1 MLGLPSTTEVD
12 RRLPKE
18 AFYRHLR
25 LDARTKR
32 SFVDDI
38 DSIVVTNSIKP
49 STSGF
54 TDGRDVHEIL
64 VLAILLKSDR
74 QPTGAIEAIASA
86 NPHRIVFLTEP
97 GGTTYVVRRGLQ
109 SSHDIRELVLSG
121 ETLDDVWDSICA
133 QVAFGDADGR
143 DIGRRLDVARR
154 IAALEA
160 EISELDARCR
170 KARQINRKNEL
181 FAELR
186 TRQAEL
192 RDLRSEMTSR

>member
-18 AFYRHLR
+18 AFYKHLR
-25 LDARTKR
+25 LDARTRR

-54 TDGRDVHEIL
+54 ADGSDVHEIL

-74 QPTGAIEAIASA
+74 QPNGAIEAIASA

-97 GGTTYVVRRGLQ
+97 GGTTYVMRRGLQ
-109 SSHDIRELVLSG
+109 SSRGIRNLVLSG
-121 ETLDDVWDSICA
+121 ETLDDVWDSISS

-143 DIGRRLDVARR
+143 DVDRRLDVARR

-160 EISELDARCR
+160 EISDLDAKCR
-170 KARQINRKNEL
+170 KVRQINRKNEL
-181 FAELR
+181 FAELKR
-186 TRQAEL
+186 KKGEL
-192 RDLRSEMTSR
+192 KELESGR

>member
-25 LDARTKR
+25 LDARTRR

-38 DSIVVTNSIKP
+38 DSIVVTNSVKP

-54 TDGRDVHEIL
+54 ADGRDVHEIL

-74 QPTGAIEAIASA
+74 QPTGAIEAIASS

-97 GGTTYVVRRGLQ
+97 GSVAYVMRRGLQ
-109 SSHDIRELVLSG
+109 SSRDIRELALSG
-121 ETLDDVWDSICA
+121 ETLDDAWDSICS

-143 DIGRRLDVARR
+143 DVDRRLDVARR

-160 EISELDARCR
+160 EISELDAKCR

-186 TRQAEL
+186 ARQAEL
-192 RDLRSEMTSR
+192 RGLRTGIAIR

>member
-18 AFYRHLR
+18 AFYRHLK
-25 LDARTKR
+25 LDAETRR

-49 STSGF
+49 STSSFANGQN
-54 TDGRDVHEIL
+54 VQEIL

-74 QPTGAIEAIASA
+74 QPTGAIAAIASA

-97 GGTTYVVRRGLQ
+97 GGVAYVMRRGLQ
-109 SSHDIRELVLSG
+109 TSRDIRELTLNG

-133 QVAFGDADGR
+133 QVAFGDVDGR
-143 DIGRRLDVARR
+143 DVDRRIDDAKR

-160 EISELDARCR
+160 EISDLDAKCR

-181 FAELR
+181 FAELKR
-186 TRQAEL
+186 KQREL
-192 RDLRSEMTSR
+192 KELESGR